1 MLTNNETYDI
11 QQAQTLAKDYT
22 NATGVECLLV
32 KGDTI
37 YNPCPGAIH
46 KEFCYQKDSEIA
58 NYCLNLHKNGAAT
71 AKNKG
76 TCISY
81 FCPMG
86 LMHWASPIVVHG
98 QIQGIFIAGH
108 VFFDNTRENI
118 IKRKNLSTL
127 HEKLLAKYPE
137 LKNSLLS
144 SIVIDENRL
153 ESLKHILDMMALNLS
168 EDKANP
174 MRINEIENLLN
185 QETQQ
190 SVQQNLMG
198 ENWQKLSAAIN
209 SGQPMDIDEALKNIV
224 AEISQN
230 TESIKEHK
238 NNITALIFMLHNK
251 CDDKNAPNPITDHC
265 INALSELEYIDNS
278 EKLAP
283 WAKKKIRSLLES
295 AYYLP
300 SMKNANMVYS
310 ALHYI
315 HLNFRDHMTLQEI
328 SDYVHFSPPYFSKMF
343 KKELNMTFTQ
353 YLTKVRIEESKHL
366 LADTSTSLSDIPGLV
381 GFEEQSYFTKV
392 FRAVT
397 GISPGKYRDQI
408 IS

>member
-1 MLTNNETYDI
+1 
-11 QQAQTLAKDYT
+11 
-22 NATGVECLLV
+22 
-32 KGDTI
+32 
-37 YNPCPGAIH
+37 
-46 KEFCYQKDSEIA
+46 
-58 NYCLNLHKNGAAT
+58 
-71 AKNKG
+71 
-76 TCISY
+76 
-81 FCPMG
+81 
-86 LMHWASPIVVHG
+86 
-98 QIQGIFIAGH
+98 
-108 VFFDNTRENI
+108 
-118 IKRKNLSTL
+118 
-127 HEKLLAKYPE
+127 
-137 LKNSLLS
+137 
-144 SIVIDENRL
+144 
-153 ESLKHILDMMALNLS
+153 
-168 EDKANP
+168 
-174 MRINEIENLLN
+174 
-185 QETQQ
+185 
-190 SVQQNLMG
+190 
-198 ENWQKLSAAIN
+198 
-209 SGQPMDIDEALKNIV
+209 
-224 AEISQN
+224 
-230 TESIKEHK
+230 
-238 NNITALIFMLHNK
+238 
-251 CDDKNAPNPITDHC
+251 
-265 INALSELEYIDNS
+265 
-278 EKLAP
+278 AP